1 MHRARRLLP
10 SPSQETE
17 TDTGSDTMQNDE
29 QERDD
34 ADVKCKGAELTR
46 PAENQSPT
54 FVLALPSEFTDSS
67 HLSNLSRPLSNP
79 ILESPPFS
87 PMPTD
92 PIPVEPQGQQSR
104 VLVGSKRPSTHSES
118 QT

>member
-1 MHRARRLLP
+1 
-10 SPSQETE
+10 
-17 TDTGSDTMQNDE
+17 MQNDE
-29 QERDD
+29 QKRDD
-34 ADVKCKGAELTR
+34 ADVKCKGAGLAR

-67 HLSNLSRPLSNP
+67 RLSNLSPPLSNP
-79 ILESPPFS
+79 VLESPPFS
-87 PMPTD
+87 PTPTD

-104 VLVGSKRPSTHSES
+104 VLVGSKRPSTHSDS